1 MTLNLSL
8 ISSMSKVVRV
18 AKPQDFDSVVGDL
31 AEKVDQLYVVMI
43 GSEDPQTGESWCED
57 CVIGTLG

>member
-1 MTLNLSL
+1 
-8 ISSMSKVVRV
+8 MSKVVRV